1 MGSVKIADVQD
12 SEMKELIPQKEVYL
26 LQRRLLQWYRK
37 NQRQLPWR
45 QTSNPFYI
53 WISEVMLQQTQVKT
67 VIPYYLK
74 FLDRFPDIKS
84 LAGSDLQAV
93 LKVWEGL
100 GYYARARN
108 LHRAANMVLDRHGG
122 EIPAVQQE
130 FRRLPGVGP
139 YIASAVLSIAFGLPC
154 AVVDGNVKRVLSRL
168 FLIDLPVNKASSL
181 ETFSQVASE
190 LLSSRRPGI
199 FNQAMMELGALVCR
213 SFNPLCNTCPLM
225 KSCRA
230 FETRQAARYPR
241 RIRTKPVPTHHIA
254 VGVVYKKDRVL
265 ITRRRPEG
273 LLGGLWEFPGG
284 KIGKQENAEQACVR
298 EIREEVNLNIKI
310 DSVVTRVKHAYTHF
324 KVILDVFRCSYVS
337 GRVRLNGPED
347 YRWIRLGE
355 IDAYPFPKANL
366 KFIPLLELNN
376 HYKGPRISQHAACQD
391 SGEPQT

>member
-1 MGSVKIADVQD
+1 MKDLI
-12 SEMKELIPQKEVYL
+12 SEKEVSL
-26 LQRRLLQWYRK
+26 LQQRLIRWYQK

-84 LAGSDLQAV
+84 LAGADMQKV
-93 LKVWEGL
+93 LKIWEGL

-108 LHRAANMVLDRHGG
+108 LHRAAKIVLDRYGG
-122 EIPAVQQE
+122 EVPAARQE
-130 FRRLPGVGP
+130 FRELPGVGL
-139 YIASAVLSIAFGLPC
+139 YIASAVLSIAYGLPY
-154 AVVDGNVKRVLSRL
+154 AVVDGNVKRVLARL

-181 ETFSQVASE
+181 KTFRQIASE
-190 LLSSRRPGI
+190 LLHTRRPGI
-199 FNQAMMELGALVCR
+199 FNQAVMELGAIVCR
-213 SFNPLCNTCPLM
+213 SSNPLCNVCPLI

-230 FETRQAARYPR
+230 FKKQQVAKYPK
-241 RIRTKPVPTHHIA
+241 RIQTKPIPTHHIA

-284 KIGKQENAEQACVR
+284 KIGKKENAEQACIR
-298 EIREEVNLNIKI
+298 EIKEEANLNIKI
-310 DSVVTRVKHAYTHF
+310 DSIITRVKHAYTHF
-324 KVILDVFRCSYVS
+324 KVVLDVFRCSYVS
-337 GRVRLNGPED
+337 GRVKLNGPVD
-347 YRWIRLGE
+347 YRWIRLSE

-366 KFIPLLELNN
+366 KFIPLLEPLSP
-376 HYKGPRISQHAACQD
+376 GPP
-391 SGEPQT
+391 EP